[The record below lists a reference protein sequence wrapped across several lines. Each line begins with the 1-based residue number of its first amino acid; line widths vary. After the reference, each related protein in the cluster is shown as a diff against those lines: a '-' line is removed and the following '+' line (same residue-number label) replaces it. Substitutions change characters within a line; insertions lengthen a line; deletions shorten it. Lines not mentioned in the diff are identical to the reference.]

1 MRNEADRATGSVRSY
16 FPSER
21 TREIGIRVARG
32 AGRGNVLRLREAL
45 DIKLAVIGVAVGL
58 ALAFGLTRFIATF
71 LYGVAL
77 VACYVPAR
85 RAWRVDPMIALRY
98 E

>member
-45 DIKLAVIGVAVGL
+45 DIKLAAIGVAVGL
-58 ALAFGLTRFIATF
+58 
-71 LYGVAL
+71 AL